1 MCLLV
6 VTSENRFARTD
17 AFESLG
23 QTQSSAEGG
32 IYGGERLMENR
43 VDMRDRTHYLFRTMN
58 IKDLAYRFV
67 PKPFINELRHR
78 KHLRDLATA
87 VEPEEAE
94 VKKLVH
100 PGFRVLDIG
109 ANFGVFTRLFSQLV
123 GPQGLVIA
131 FEPVPQTF
139 RTLAAGIERYH
150 RGNVQARNEAVS
162 DHEGV
167 VLMAVPQ
174 YEENAGDNL
183 YQASVVDSSQS
194 PNGFTVKSVT
204 VDSLELS
211 RVDFIK
217 IDVEGHELEVLH
229 GSRRTLE
236 QHRPTLMIEVTSPRT
251 VEFLC
256 ATMGYGKPAT
266 ISPSNQLFVHSAVSS
281 KSDWTAGTPSHFR
294 NGA

>member
-1 MCLLV
+1 
-6 VTSENRFARTD
+6 
-17 AFESLG
+17 
-23 QTQSSAEGG
+23 
-32 IYGGERLMENR
+32 
-43 VDMRDRTHYLFRTMN
+43 MREWTHYLSRPMD

-67 PKPFINELRHR
+67 PKPLIIELRHR

-94 VKKLVH
+94 VRKLVH
-100 PGFRVLDIG
+100 PGFTVLDIG
-109 ANFGVFTRLFSQLV
+109 ANFGVFTKLFSQLV
-123 GPQGLVIA
+123 GPQGSVIA

-139 RTLAAGIERYH
+139 RTLTVGIERYH
-150 RGNVQARNEAVS
+150 RSNVQAKNEAVS

-174 YEENAGDNL
+174 YEKNAGDNL
-183 YQASVVDSSQS
+183 YQASIVDSSKS
-194 PNGFTVKSVT
+194 PHGFTVKSVT
-204 VDSLELS
+204 VDSLQLS

-236 QHRPTLMIEVTSPRT
+236 QHHPTLLVEVTSPRT

-256 ATMGYGKPAT
+256 ATMGYAKPAT

-281 KSDWTAGTPSHFR
+281 KSDYAAGTLSHFR

>member
-1 MCLLV
+1 
-6 VTSENRFARTD
+6 
-17 AFESLG
+17 
-23 QTQSSAEGG
+23 
-32 IYGGERLMENR
+32 
-43 VDMRDRTHYLFRTMN
+43 MRDWTHYLFRPTD

-67 PKPFINELRHR
+67 PKPFIDELRHR

-94 VKKLVH
+94 LRKLIH
-100 PGFRVLDIG
+100 PGFIVLDIG
-109 ANFGVFTRLFSQLV
+109 ANFGVFTKLFSQLV
-123 GPQGLVIA
+123 GPQGFVIA

-150 RGNVQARNEAVS
+150 RSNVQAKNEAVS
-162 DHEGV
+162 DHEGA

-183 YQASVVDSSQS
+183 YQASIVDSSQS
-194 PNGFTVKSVT
+194 PNAFTVKSVT
-204 VDSLELS
+204 VDSLQLS

-236 QHRPTLMIEVTSPRT
+236 QHHPTLMVEVTSPRT

-256 ATMGYGKPAT
+256 ATMGYGKPAM
-266 ISPSNQLFVHSAVSS
+266 ISPSNQLFVQSA
-281 KSDWTAGTPSHFR
+281 ARNPSGQRVTLSQLR
-294 NGA
+294 NGV